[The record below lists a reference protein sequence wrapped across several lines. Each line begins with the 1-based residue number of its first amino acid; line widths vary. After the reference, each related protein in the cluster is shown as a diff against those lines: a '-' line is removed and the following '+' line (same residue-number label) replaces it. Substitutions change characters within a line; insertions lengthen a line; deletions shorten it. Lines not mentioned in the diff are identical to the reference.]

1 MYFWVDNRPVH
12 LTMQHNTQTAAFGA
26 GKTFYL
32 ILNLA
37 LGGTWDVAPPSD
49 MSPQRM
55 YVDYVRYYQL

>member
-1 MYFWVDNRPVH
+1 M
-12 LTMQHNTQTAAFGA
+12 MQHNNQTAAFGA

-37 LGGTWDVAPPSD
+37 MGGTWDVAPPSD
-49 MSPQRM
+49 MTPQRM